1 MAAQMI
7 TANGIGQC
15 YEVLGPE
22 GAPWVTL
29 VHGSGDNRNAWWLQ
43 VPALAESYRVLTYD
57 VRGHGDTETPES
69 DSLGPDDVCRRPC
82 RSARRA
88 RD

>member
-43 VPALAESYRVLTYD
+43 VPALS
-57 VRGHGDTETPES
+57 GDI
-69 DSLGPDDVCRRPC
+69 PC
-82 RSARRA
+82 PHL
-88 RD
+88 